1 MSMTAITSFPAVQTR
16 WHHPLLWL
24 SVAMAASTVATL
36 AGLIFDARLLDGAA
50 LWAKPF
56 KFSISILVYAVTLS
70 WLLGQLP
77 RWRRLAWWAGTV
89 TAVFLAVEMGII
101 GGAAA
106 AGNRSHFNVSTPLAA
121 SLWSAMAV
129 SIVIV
134 WLAALL
140 VALLLFKA
148 PLGDPARSLAIRAGF
163 VVALIGMALA
173 FLMTGPTADQ
183 LKSFQ
188 GIAGAHTVGFA
199 DGGPGLPLLGWS
211 TQAGDLRVPHFV
223 GMHALQ
229 LIPLA
234 ALLLEL
240 GARRIPI
247 LRAATTRL
255 GLLWVLVA
263 YYLGAV
269 ALLTVQALAG
279 QSVVRP
285 DGAVAIWG
293 LALLA
298 GAGLAVGVVL
308 SRARH
313 AGLPPVRDP
322 RRDAAD
328 QPGDGLT
335 RKPSLP

>member
-1 MSMTAITSFPAVQTR
+1 MPITVTTSFPSLQTR

-24 SVAMAASTVATL
+24 SLAMAASSLVTL
-36 AGLIFDARLLDGAA
+36 AGLIFDPRLLDGSP

-56 KFSISILVYAVTLS
+56 KFSVSILIYAVTLS

-89 TAVFLAVEMGII
+89 SAVFLTVEMLVI

-106 AGNRSHFNVSTPLAA
+106 AGSTSHFNVSTPLAA
-121 SLWSAMAV
+121 SLWSVMAA

-140 VALLLFKA
+140 AAMLLFRA
-148 PLGDPARSLAIRAGF
+148 PLGDPAGTLAIRAGLII
-163 VVALIGMALA
+163 ALIGMALA

-183 LKSFQ
+183 LNSFQ
-188 GIAGAHTVGFA
+188 GIAGAHTVGRP

-211 TQAGDLRVPHFV
+211 TEAGDLRVPHFV

-229 LIPLA
+229 LLPLA

-240 GARRIPI
+240 GARRIPL
-247 LRAATTRL
+247 LRAARMRL
-255 GLLWVLVA
+255 GLIWILA
-263 YYLGAV
+263 GAYLGAV

-285 DGAVAIWG
+285 DATVVTWGVTLLAVAAI
-293 LALLA
+293 
-298 GAGLAVGVVL
+298 AVVVL
-308 SRARH
+308 FSSGRNNPAKVTADGVQ
-313 AGLPPVRDP
+313 AGRF
-322 RRDAAD
+322 
-328 QPGDGLT
+328 
-335 RKPSLP
+335 SS